1 MHPNKNNNMNN
12 QQNTSRDWESTQ
24 ELGMLYESMLHESM
38 NPNMDDP
45 KDLILHIR
53 HARKMGDY
61 QKVELLKNR
70 LRTVAMRMDM
80 LDDPDILDIIGEKFD
95 PKQADRNKNGKL
107 EKWEE
112 EIGKKIFGDDEE
124 EDEDN
129 EDCGEEEEQDACY
142 KKVKARYKE
151 WPSAYAS
158 GALVKCR
165 KVGAKN
171 WGNSK
176 K

>member
-1 MHPNKNNNMNN
+1 MNN

-38 NPNMDDP
+38 NPNM
-45 KDLILHIR
+45 
-53 HARKMGDY
+53 
-61 QKVELLKNR
+61 E
-70 LRTVAMRMDM
+70 
-80 LDDPDILDIIGEKFD
+80 DIIGEKFD
-95 PKQADRNKNGKL
+95 PKKADRNKDGKVSD
-107 EKWEE
+107 WEE
-112 EIGKKIFGDDEE
+112 KIGKEIFGNNEE

-129 EDCGEEEEQDACY
+129 ENCGEEEEQDACY
-142 KKVKARYKE
+142 RKVKARYKV

-176 K
+176 KKKK